1 MSNELIVRNGL
12 IVTGESSISGS
23 LTVTGSIYS
32 NKEAFLTASYA
43 ITASHVLGQSATASY
58 ALYSENAGY
67 AATASHVT
75 GLSSTASYLLGNAE
89 SSYIQFSGITG
100 SQVEAKLQW
109 DSENKTLQFGLGGG
123 NVNLAIG
130 QRFVTLTFN
139 TEATTLNP
147 GEVVYLNGD
156 YFLSE
161 NGKALPIGRASDV
174 GDNTSRAV
182 LGVVSE
188 AIPSSGFGFVTVKGR
203 VENIDTSRFA
213 LNTQLWVSSTPG
225 VFDNIRPTA
234 PSHSVFVGT
243 VTNSDPIYGSL
254 YVDII
259 DGAGL
264 YELHDVR
271 INSVQDG
278 DLLSYSSADSVW
290 KNTKN
295 LNVNSIT
302 ASAIQVIDLH
312 VVTVS
317 SSIDYVSGSTKF
329 GSSLSDT
336 HQFTGSVSIN
346 GNLSVGPNFSIQ
358 GTSSYALTASY
369 IDGGY
374 Y

>member
-1 MSNELIVRNGL
+1 MLVNGDGVVSGSL
-12 IVTGESSISGS
+12 YVSGSISGS
-23 LTVTGSIYS
+23 FAY
-32 NKEAFLTASYA
+32 LTASWAMSSSYA
-43 ITASHVLGQSATASY
+43 VTASHVIGQSATSSY
-58 ALYSENAGY
+58 SLYAENAGY
-67 AATASHVT
+67 AATASYVT
-75 GLSSTASYLLGNAE
+75 GLSPTASYLLGDAN
-89 SSYIQFSGITG
+89 SSYIQFSGLTG

-130 QRFVTLTFN
+130 QRFVTLAFN

-161 NGKALPIGRASDV
+161 NGKALPVGRASDV
-174 GDNTSRAV
+174 GDGTSRAV
-182 LGVVSE
+182 LGIVSE
-188 AIPSSGFGFVTVKGR
+188 TIPASGFGFVTVKGR

-225 VFDNIRPTA
+225 VFDNIRPVA
-234 PSHSVFVGT
+234 PSHSVYLGT
-243 VTNSDPIYGSL
+243 VTNSDPIYGSM
-254 YVDII
+254 YVDVI

-271 INSVQDG
+271 ITSAQDG

-290 KNTKN
+290 KNTN
-295 LNVNSIT
+295 NINVNSIT

-317 SSIDYVSGSTKF
+317 SSVDYVSGSTRF
-329 GSSLSDT
+329 GSQITDT

-346 GNLSVGPNFSIQ
+346 GNLSVDPNFSIQ
-358 GTSSYALTASY
+358 GTSSYTLTASY